1 MISVHQK
8 LYGLFSSGIFIEVII
23 VNIQQNNNMLFN
35 KLSLYCIAILILLFT
50 YAPAHAQISNVEAQR
65 VQTDSTGWA
74 GSLSGNFNF
83 TKNTVR
89 IFSAKAFAAIQ
100 YKTEKNTYLLLGDYG
115 LLKTQKRKL
124 VNNAFLHLRFDHK
137 FTNLIRW
144 EFFIQEQTN
153 EITKID
159 RRFLVGTGPRF
170 KLPAPDNLKTY
181 LGILFMH
188 EYEKEITH
196 PPITHQVFRNSSY
209 FTLLFA
215 PSKHLKLVS
224 TTYYQP
230 RLGRFSDFRIL
241 NKESAKF
248 SITKKLSL
256 ILNWDYSYDSSPVI
270 GVPKSNYTFSSGIQY
285 VFNPDKCSK

>member
-1 MISVHQK
+1 MS
-8 LYGLFSSGIFIEVII
+8 
-23 VNIQQNNNMLFN
+23 FN
-35 KLSLYCIAILILLFT
+35 KSLFLFIIFLLLLFM
-50 YAPAHAQISNVEAQR
+50 YAPVYAQISNIEAQR

-74 GSLSGNFNF
+74 GSLSGSFNL

-89 IFSAKAFAAIQ
+89 IFLVKAFAAIQ
-100 YKTEKNTYLLLGDYG
+100 YKTERNTYLLLGNYG
-115 LLKTQKRKL
+115 FLKTQKRKL

-137 FTNLIRW
+137 FTKLILW
-144 EFFIQEQTN
+144 EFFIQDQTN

-170 KLPAPDNLKTY
+170 ELPAPEDLKTY
-181 LGILFMH
+181 LGISFMH
-188 EYEKEITH
+188 EYERDITQ
-196 PPITHQVFRNSSY
+196 PPITHRVFRNSSY
-209 FTLLFA
+209 LTLLFA

-230 RLGRFSDFRIL
+230 WLGHLSDFRIL
-241 NKESAKF
+241 NKESVNF

-270 GVPKSNYTFSSGIQY
+270 GIPKSNFTFSSGIKY
-285 VFNPDKCSK
+285 V